1 MQRHEEEGGIVFYW
15 LLFSKDH
22 LKIQKSTKIARN
34 LWYQTEELCRKEKK
48 GLGER
53 AIFGSL
59 LIYSSTLD
67 QEPVGFISH
76 TFRRSYHYF
85 LPLPC
90 LDATRNNLYSP
101 STATWSPH
109 LPDSTTPI
117 IPSLSA
123 STLVSVVIADFS
135 CPANPF

>member
-1 MQRHEEEGGIVFYW
+1 MKKEGGIVSYW

-22 LKIQKSTKIARN
+22 IKVQKSTKIARN
-34 LWYQTEELCRKEKK
+34 LWYQTEERCRKEK

-123 STLVSVVIADFS
+123 STLVSVVIAHFCLS
-135 CPANPF
+135 SQPC